1 MTSKKKLI
9 DIEQG
14 ARERAVIVGIT
25 GPSASRAQ
33 AEEYLEELA
42 LLVDTAGAD
51 VIHRIIQDRNTIDV
65 ATFIGKGK
73 AEQIAAIITDENI
86 HLTVFDDDLSS
97 VQIRNL
103 ERVLN
108 CKVIDRSGLILDI
121 FTKRAK
127 SNEAR
132 TQVALA
138 QYEYLLPRLTRQWTH
153 LSKQYG
159 GIGTKGPGETQIE
172 TDRRMIRKRISHLRE
187 KLERINQQ
195 REIQRHG
202 REELTRVALVGYT
215 NAGKSTLMN
224 LLSQADVLVENRLFA
239 TVDSTVRCI
248 PLDAGTK
255 ILLSDTV
262 GFIRKLPH
270 NLIASFKSTLAEVT
284 EADILLHVIDISH
297 PLWEEQ
303 IAIVGSTLHEISAE
317 GKSTMMVFN
326 KIDLLEDRGI
336 LELVGKKYQNNVCIS
351 AARAINIST
360 LKEKLSLLVQDAY
373 IDRTFIF
380 SQNQYD
386 LIARIHDVAEVLS
399 QHYAHDHV
407 EMHIRVRQSELDR
420 LVQLFPKHTVKSQK
434 QNHNN

>member
-1 MTSKKKLI
+1 MASKKKLI
-9 DIEQG
+9 DIERD
-14 ARERAVIVGIT
+14 ARERAIIAGIT

-42 LLVDTAGAD
+42 LLADTAGAD
-51 VIHRIIQDRNTIDV
+51 VVHRIIQDRDSIDV

-73 AEQIAAIITDENI
+73 AEQIAALVTEDNVQIVI
-86 HLTVFDDDLSS
+86 FDDDLST
-97 VQIRNL
+97 VQVRNL
-103 ERVLN
+103 ERVFN
-108 CKVIDRSGLILDI
+108 CKVMDRSGLILDI

-187 KLERINQQ
+187 KLGRINQQ

-202 REELTRVALVGYT
+202 REEFTRVALVGYT

-224 LLSQADVLVENRLFA
+224 LLSHADVLVENRLFA
-239 TVDSTVRCI
+239 TVDSTVRI
-248 PLDAGTK
+248 ITLDASTEV
-255 ILLSDTV
+255 LLSDTV

-284 EADILLHVIDISH
+284 EADILLHVVDINH
-297 PLWEEQ
+297 PMWEEQ
-303 IAIVGSTLHEISAE
+303 IAIVNSTLHEISAE
-317 GKSTMMVFN
+317 GKPTMMVFN
-326 KIDLLEDRGI
+326 KIDLLKERGI
-336 LELVGKKYQNNVCIS
+336 LEMLGRKYQNSVSIS
-351 AARAINIST
+351 AARAINVSA
-360 LKEKLSLLVQDAY
+360 LKEKLSVLVHDAT
-373 IDRTFIF
+373 IERTFTF
-380 SQNQYD
+380 SQSQYNI
-386 LIARIHDVAEVLS
+386 IARIHDVAEVLS
-399 QHYAHDHV
+399 QKYDHDRIEV
-407 EMHIRVRQSELDR
+407 RVRLRQSELNR
-420 LVQLFPKHTVKSQK
+420 LSGLFPGNAPKP
-434 QNHNN
+434 

>member
-1 MTSKKKLI
+1 MTSQKKLI
-9 DIEQG
+9 DIEQE

-25 GPSASRAQ
+25 GPFTSRAQ

-51 VIHRIIQDRNTIDV
+51 VVHRIIQERHTIDV

-73 AEQIAAIITDENI
+73 AEQIASIVTDDNI
-86 HLTVFDDDLSS
+86 QLVVFDDDLST
-97 VQIRNL
+97 VQVRNL
-103 ERVLN
+103 ERVFN

-127 SNEAR
+127 SIESR

-187 KLERINQQ
+187 KLGRISQQ
-195 REIQRHG
+195 RETQRRG
-202 REELTRVALVGYT
+202 REEQTRVALVGYT

-224 LLSQADVLVENRLFA
+224 LLSHADVLVEDRLFA
-239 TVDSTVRCI
+239 TVDSTVRSVS
-248 PLDAGTK
+248 LDAGTT

-284 EADILLHVIDISH
+284 EADILLHVVDINH

-303 IAIVGSTLHEISAE
+303 IAIVNSTLHEISAD
-317 GKSTMMVFN
+317 GKPTMMVFN
-326 KIDLLEDRGI
+326 KIDLLEERGI
-336 LELVGKKYQNNVCIS
+336 LELLGKKYQNSVCIS
-351 AARAINIST
+351 AARAINVSA
-360 LKEKLSLLVQDAY
+360 LKEKLSLLVRDAFVE
-373 IDRTFIF
+373 RTFTF

-386 LIARIHDVAEVLS
+386 LIAQIHNVAEVLS
-399 QHYAHDHV
+399 QNYDHERIELHV
-407 EMHIRVRQSELDR
+407 RVRQSELER
-420 LVQLFPKHTVKSQK
+420 LTRFLPNPTAESR
-434 QNHNN
+434 

>member
-9 DIEQG
+9 DIEQD

-25 GPSASRAQ
+25 GLSTSRAQ

-42 LLVDTAGAD
+42 LLVETAGAD
-51 VIHRIIQDRNTIDV
+51 VIHRIIQERDTIDV
-65 ATFIGKGK
+65 ATFVGKGK
-73 AEQIAAIITDENI
+73 AEQIATIVVDENI
-86 HLTVFDDDLSS
+86 HLVIFDDDLSTPQ
-97 VQIRNL
+97 VRNL
-103 ERVLN
+103 ERLFN

-127 SNEAR
+127 SLEAR

-172 TDRRMIRKRISHLRE
+172 TDRRMIRKHISHLRE
-187 KLERINQQ
+187 KLVHISRQ
-195 REIQRHG
+195 REIQRRG
-202 REELTRVALVGYT
+202 REEFTRVALVGYT
-215 NAGKSTLMN
+215 NTGKSTLMN
-224 LLSQADVLVENRLFA
+224 LLSHAGVLVENRLFA

-248 PLDAGTK
+248 PLDDATK

-303 IAIVGSTLHEISAE
+303 IAIVQSTLQEISAD
-317 GKSTMMVFN
+317 GKPVMMVFN
-326 KIDLLEDRGI
+326 KIDLLEDRTI
-336 LELVGKKYQNNVCIS
+336 LELLGRKYQNSVCIS

-360 LKEKLSLLVQDAY
+360 LKEKLSLLVQDTF
-373 IDRTFIF
+373 IDRTFTF

-386 LIARIHDVAEVLS
+386 IIAHLHNVAEVLS
-399 QHYAHDHV
+399 QHYTHDHV
-407 EMHIRVRQSELDR
+407 EVHVRLRQSELDR
-420 LVQLFPKHTVKSQK
+420 LIQLFPEQAVKPQ
-434 QNHNN
+434 